1 VSAPAWPEPADDAV
15 VLRVLDIT
23 DAAAWQ
29 AGEDEEQ
36 RRWFQF
42 PAPAP
47 LDRVEAAIRSWRASW
62 AVAGPRRHW
71 GIWVAPGDRA
81 DPGAELAGGVEV
93 IDLGDGRARLS
104 YVVFPDWRRRGIAT
118 RAARLATSWA
128 LDALPVHAVVAIVD
142 ARNVASLGVVRA
154 AGYAFDGPADPSEHD
169 EDGPMLRFRY
179 PAPGGSQQSP
189 HDASRA
195 TR

>member
-1 VSAPAWPEPADDAV
+1 VSAPAWPEPADDVV
-15 VLRVLDIT
+15 VLRVLDLA

-47 LDRVEAAIRSWRASW
+47 LDGVEAAIRSWRASW
-62 AVAGPRRHW
+62 ADAGARRHW
-71 GIWVAPGDRA
+71 GIWVASGDG
-81 DPGAELAGGVEV
+81 DGAELAGGVE
-93 IDLGDGRARLS
+93 IMDLGDGRARLS
-104 YVVFPDWRRRGIAT
+104 YVVLPDWRRRGIAT
-118 RAARLATSWA
+118 RAVRLATSWA
-128 LDALPVHAVVAIVD
+128 LDALPVRAVVALVD

-189 HDASRA
+189 HEASRA
-195 TR
+195 AR